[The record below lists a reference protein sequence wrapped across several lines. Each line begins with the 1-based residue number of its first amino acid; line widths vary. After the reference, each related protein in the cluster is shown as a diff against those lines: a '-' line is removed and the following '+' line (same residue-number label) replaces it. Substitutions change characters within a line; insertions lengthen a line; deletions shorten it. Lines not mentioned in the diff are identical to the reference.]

1 MQEGMRREREEEG
14 VKSASVPWKFVPAE
28 GHRRQGLVQGGL
40 GTTTREWSLQQQEQ
54 KGKG

>member
-28 GHRRQGLVQGGL
+28 GCRQQGLVQGGL
-40 GTTTREWSLQQQEQ
+40 ATNTSERSLQQEQ
-54 KGKG
+54 KEKS